1 MAQANA
7 QANAPAFK
15 RISRVTRSTMKLEPE
30 KSFYL
35 KISSRINESAS
46 PGKKNADGTER
57 KRANVMFATNMIT
70 GEEVQI
76 VVPTVLHSNLL
87 TLYPDHSYVGRAFEI
102 TRHAPGNGKDYS
114 TFDVWEVDAIEQSK
128 K

>member
-1 MAQANA
+1 MAQANT
-7 QANAPAFK
+7 PAY
-15 RISRVTRSTMKLEPE
+15 RRVSRVTRSTMKLEPE
-30 KSFYL
+30 KQFYL
-35 KISSRINESAS
+35 KIASRINESANA
-46 PGKKNADGTER
+46 GKKNADGSER
-57 KRANVMFATNMIT
+57 KRANVMLATNMVT

-114 TFDVWEVDAIEQSK
+114 TFDVWEVDPSPNESK